1 MKKQSFR
8 LGLFLVLALLVLPG
22 AQQIA
27 VAELAQQPVAKPTDP
42 RIPSTN
48 PNTPLQ
54 DTLTQMRPDE
64 LHSLANTPP
73 VPNDGKTPQQR
84 TQDLAKELERLGAEV
99 KQGEKL
105 HGEAQKRYKA
115 EVEDARKRYPN
126 ESPEQ
131 RKALRDATDKYT
143 KTSQQLE
150 QKYRQPAQKKMV
162 ELANKSHASEMTQ
175 AMKKAGVNVP
185 EQPPASGKLSPA
197 EQSRRVQQQQR
208 LVNDTLNELKTTAT
222 QGKTPAERAA
232 ARKALQAIDKE
243 LQVIQATEGTKSG
256 SAGHRGWEGDTDAG
270 SSAKRSN
277 RIEKIANK
285 MGLTTEGKPGYSN
298 VKGLDLTTHKQG
310 AMGPPGSSA
319 HQTQIRVDAQ
329 SKETYVSSSMKKG
342 QIGRSYVEVADH
354 TKKAL
359 PGLKKTPADLFKS
372 PAELQ
377 SMAKGTLK
385 AIEAGRLSDKQIRQ
399 IMKDSNI
406 KGTPKQ
412 FKEFLKNLK
421 GNGSHAPDGYARN
434 LNPETTRNLQKASAE
449 VLKTA
454 NKNTAKQ
461 AKAQISKAETQ
472 VKNLEA
478 KAKAA
483 EANAK
488 NLDAQGRK
496 AEAQKARDL
505 AGKLKKNAQAKRSE
519 LIDSKTRMQQT
530 RDANQA
536 TIKGKA
542 PSPGP
547 KTAAQPPA
555 KGGRIKVNLGGKN
568 PPPGGGGKVIA
579 TSPPPKGPASGGVR
593 PKPVK
598 AIAVRPPAVTPPVK
612 PGVMR
617 TPIKQLVG
625 PRVTTGFNG
634 AMTILSIY
642 GIYQGVTQG
651 VNDAIADS
659 DAADEGNIK
668 RGLRGGAYAVWYGL
682 GFKSAADLGREEGNT
697 FTSAYHAEL
706 YLNNIKPNSWEGR
719 KLYVKNKA
727 LAIGAALTRLTQL
740 EAAYE
745 MGEEGVGLAGDLWN
759 WFKAWRAE
767 RDMAKR
773 LEAKRKGY
781 LTSRHQQS
789 DWYCTNRPVIDAPV
803 ALPPIISASEEK
815 KP

>member
-22 AQQIA
+22 AQQVA

-659 DAADEGNIK
+659 DAADEGTIK

>member
-1 MKKQSFR
+1 MIRRPLR
-8 LGLFLVLALLVLPG
+8 LGFFLVLALLLLPG
-22 AQQIA
+22 GQHFVQAGPP
-27 VAELAQQPVAKPTDP
+27 QQPVARPTDP
-42 RIPSTN
+42 RIPPTD
-48 PNTPLQ
+48 PKTPIQ

-84 TQDLAKELERLGAEV
+84 TQELAKELERLGGEVKKGEHYHTKAKERYEAEV
-99 KQGEKL
+99 K
-105 HGEAQKRYKA
+105 
-115 EVEDARKRYPN
+115 DARKRYPN
-126 ESPEQ
+126 ESPQQ
-131 RKALRDATDKYT
+131 RKALQDATDKYT

-150 QKYRQPAQKKMV
+150 KRYRQPAQQKMI
-162 ELANKSHASEMTQ
+162 ELANKSHVSEMTQ
-175 AMKKAGVNVP
+175 AMKKAGINVP
-185 EQPPASGKLSPA
+185 EQSPASGKMTPA
-197 EQSRRVQQQQR
+197 EQSRRVQEQQR
-208 LVNDTLNELKTTAT
+208 LVNDKLNELKQTAT
-222 QGKTPAERAA
+222 QGKTPAERAT
-232 ARKALQAIDKE
+232 ARRALQTIDKE
-243 LQVIQATEGTKSG
+243 LQVIQATEGTKAG

-277 RIEKIANK
+277 RVEKIANK

-342 QIGRSYVEVADH
+342 QVGRSYVEVADH

-359 PGLKKTPADLFKS
+359 PGLKQSPDKLFGNAKDLQ
-372 PAELQ
+372 A
-377 SMAKGTLK
+377 MAKGTLK

-406 KGTPKQ
+406 KGTPRQ

-421 GNGSHAPDGYARN
+421 GNGSHAPDAYARN
-434 LNPETTRNLQKASAE
+434 LNPQTTRNLQKASGE

-454 NKNTAKQ
+454 HKNTYKQ
-461 AKAQISKAETQ
+461 AKAQISRTETQ
-472 VKNLEA
+472 VKNLEG
-478 KAKAA
+478 KARAA
-483 EANAK
+483 ETNAK
-488 NLDAQGRK
+488 SLESQGRK
-496 AEAQKARDL
+496 VEAQKARDL
-505 AGKLKKNAQAKRSE
+505 AGKLKKNAQVKRAE

-530 RDANQA
+530 RDANR
-536 TIKGKA
+536 TTVKA
-542 PSPGP
+542 KTPPPDP
-547 KTAAQPPA
+547 KTASQPPS
-555 KGGRIKVNLGGKN
+555 KSGQIKVNLKGGT
-568 PPPGGGGKVIA
+568 PPPGGGGKVVT

-593 PKPVK
+593 PKPARV
-598 AIAVRPPAVTPPVK
+598 IPPRPPATPPAVK

-625 PRVTTGFNG
+625 PRVTTGYTVG
-634 AMTILSIY
+634 MTILSIY

-651 VNDAIADS
+651 VTDAIAES
-659 DAADEGNIK
+659 DAAGEGNIK

-682 GFKSAADLGREEGNT
+682 GFKGAADLGREEGNT
-697 FTSAYHAEL
+697 FTTAYHAEL

-745 MGEEGVGLAGDLWN
+745 MGEEGVGLVGDLWT
-759 WFKAWRAE
+759 WFNSWRAE

-773 LEAKRKGY
+773 LAAKRKGY

-803 ALPPIISASEEK
+803 ALPPIISTAEEK

>member
-1 MKKQSFR
+1 MKSR
-8 LGLFLVLALLVLPG
+8 LFHLGFFLVFVLLLLSG
-22 AQQIA
+22 AQKNA
-27 VAELAQQPVAKPTDP
+27 EAELPQQPVVKPTDP
-42 RIPSTN
+42 RIP
-48 PNTPLQ
+48 PMDPKTPLQ
-54 DTLTQMRPDE
+54 DTLTQMRLDE

-84 TQDLAKELERLGAEV
+84 TQELAKELERLGAEV

-115 EVEDARKRYPN
+115 EVEEARRRYPN

-131 RKALRDATDKYT
+131 RKALRDATDRYT
-143 KTSQQLE
+143 KTSQELE
-150 QKYRQPAQKKMV
+150 QRYRQPAQKKMIK
-162 ELANKSHASEMTQ
+162 LANKSHVSEMTQ
-175 AMKKAGVNVP
+175 AMKKAGINIP
-185 EQPPASGKLSPA
+185 EQPPASGELNPA
-197 EQSRRVQQQQR
+197 EQSRRVQEQQR
-208 LVNDTLNELKTTAT
+208 LVNDKLNELKNAAI

-270 SSAKRSN
+270 ASASRSN

-310 AMGPPGSSA
+310 AMGPPGSSV
-319 HQTQIRVDAQ
+319 HQTQISVDAH

-342 QIGRSYVEVADH
+342 QVGRSYVEVADH

-406 KGTPKQ
+406 KGTPQQ
-412 FKEFLKNLK
+412 FKDFLKNLK

-434 LNPETTRNLQKASAE
+434 LNPQTTRNLQKASAE

-454 NKNTAKQ
+454 QKNTYKQ
-461 AKAQISKAETQ
+461 AKAQISRAETQ

-488 NLDAQGRK
+488 NLEAQGRRT
-496 AEAQKARDL
+496 EAQKSRDL
-505 AGKLKKNAQAKRSE
+505 ADRLKKNAQAKRAE

-536 TIKGKA
+536 TIKGKT
-542 PSPGP
+542 PSPDP
-547 KTAAQPPA
+547 KTAGQPPA
-555 KGGRIKVNLGGKN
+555 KGGRIKVNLKGGT
-568 PPPGGGGKVIA
+568 PPPGGGGKVIT
-579 TSPPPKGPASGGVR
+579 TSPPPKGPISGGVR

-598 AIAVRPPAVTPPVK
+598 AIASRPPAVIPPAK
-612 PGVMR
+612 PGVVR

-625 PRVTTGFNG
+625 PRVTTGYNG
-634 AMTILSIY
+634 AMTIISIY

-659 DAADEGNIK
+659 DAADEGDIK

-682 GFKSAADLGREEGNT
+682 GFKAAADLGREEGDT
-697 FTSAYHAEL
+697 FTNAYHAEL
-706 YLNNIKPNSWEGR
+706 YLNNIKPDSWEGR

-740 EAAYE
+740 DAAYE
-745 MGEEGVGLAGDLWN
+745 MGEEGAGLAGDLWN
-759 WFKAWRAE
+759 WFKSWRAE

-773 LEAKRKGY
+773 LAAKRKGY
-781 LTSRHQQS
+781 LTTRHQQS

-803 ALPPIISASEEK
+803 ALPPIISTAEEK

>member
-1 MKKQSFR
+1 MKNRSFC
-8 LGLFLVLALLVLPG
+8 LVLFPVLALLLLCGVQTSAETGLP
-22 AQQIA
+22 
-27 VAELAQQPVAKPTDP
+27 QQPVARPTDP
-42 RIPSTN
+42 RIPPTD
-48 PNTPLQ
+48 PKTPIQ

-84 TQDLAKELERLGAEV
+84 TQELAQELETLGAKV
-99 KQGEKL
+99 KDGEKL
-105 HGEAQKRYKA
+105 HAEAQKRYKA
-115 EVEDARKRYPN
+115 EIEDARKRYPN

-131 RKALRDATDKYT
+131 RKALREATDRYT
-143 KTSQQLE
+143 NTSQDLE
-150 QKYRQPAQKKMV
+150 RTYRQPAQKKMI
-162 ELANKSHASEMTQ
+162 ELANKSHVSEMTQ

-197 EQSRRVQQQQR
+197 EQSRRVQEQQR
-208 LVNDTLNELKTTAT
+208 LVNDKLNELKNTAT

-232 ARKALQAIDKE
+232 ARKALQTIDKE

-277 RIEKIANK
+277 RVEKIANK

-310 AMGPPGSSA
+310 AMGPPGSST
-319 HQTQIRVDAQ
+319 HQTQISVDAQ

-342 QIGRSYVEVADH
+342 QIGRSHVEVADH

-406 KGTPKQ
+406 KGTPQQ

-434 LNPETTRNLQKASAE
+434 LNAETTRNLQKASAE

-454 NKNTAKQ
+454 HKNTAKQ
-461 AKAQISKAETQ
+461 AKAQISRAETQ
-472 VKNLEA
+472 AKNLEA

-536 TIKGKA
+536 TIKGKT
-542 PSPGP
+542 PPPDP
-547 KTAAQPPA
+547 KTASQPPA
-555 KGGRIKVNLGGKN
+555 KGGRIKVNLGGKT
-568 PPPGGGGKVIA
+568 PPSGGSGKVVT
-579 TSPPPKGPASGGVR
+579 TSPPPKGPTSGGVR

-598 AIAVRPPAVTPPVK
+598 TIAARPPAVTAPVK

-617 TPIKQLVG
+617 TPIKQIVG
-625 PRVTTGFNG
+625 PRVTTAYNG
-634 AMTILSIY
+634 AMTILNIY

-651 VNDAIADS
+651 VNDAIAES
-659 DAADEGNIK
+659 DAANEGNIK

-682 GFKSAADLGREEGNT
+682 GFKGAADLGREEGET
-697 FTSAYHAEL
+697 FTNAYHAEL

-719 KLYVKNKA
+719 KLYVQNKA
-727 LAIGAALTRLTQL
+727 LAIGAALTKLTQL

-745 MGEEGVGLAGDLWN
+745 LGEESVGLAGDLWN
-759 WFKAWRAE
+759 WLKAWRAE

-773 LEAKRKGY
+773 LAAKRKGY

-789 DWYCTNRPVIDAPV
+789 DWYCTNKPVIDAPV
-803 ALPPIISASEEK
+803 ALPPVISSAEEK